1 MGMSW
6 CPPAACD
13 GRIDMSKPSMKYTI
27 REIEEKDILSGGLL
41 EVLENVAP
49 VGDLDKST
57 AKMILKDIKSNPLH
71 RIFVAVIQDD
81 TNRGL
86 IIGTTTLLVEP
97 KFIFGGGR
105 VAHIEDVAVRAG
117 YQRKGIGFRL
127 VNYATE
133 QAAIMRCVRTVLDC
147 SDENIP
153 FYEKIGYSHH
163 GNSMK
168 IQHIHN

>member
-1 MGMSW
+1 MSNSSINY
-6 CPPAACD
+6 A
-13 GRIDMSKPSMKYTI
+13 I
-27 REIEEKDILSGGLL
+27 REIEENDIESGGLL
-41 EVLENVAP
+41 EVLENLAP
-49 VGDLDKST
+49 VGGLSKPA
-57 AKMILKDIKSNPLH
+57 AKAILKDIKSNPLH
-71 RIFVAVIQDD
+71 RIFVAVVQDGR
-81 TNRGL
+81 NQGL

-105 VAHIEDVAVRAG
+105 VAHIEDVAVRAE
-117 YQRKGIGFRL
+117 YQRKGIGFKL

-153 FYEKIGYSHH
+153 FYEKIGYSYH

-168 IQHIHN
+168 IQHIHD

>member
-1 MGMSW
+1 MSNSS
-6 CPPAACD
+6 
-13 GRIDMSKPSMKYTI
+13 INYTI
-27 REIEEKDILSGGLL
+27 REIEENDIESGGLL
-41 EVLENVAP
+41 EVLENLAP
-49 VGDLDKST
+49 VGGLSKPA
-57 AKMILKDIKSNPLH
+57 AKGILEEIRSNPLH
-71 RIFVAVIQDD
+71 RIFVAVVQDGR
-81 TNRGL
+81 NQGL

-105 VAHIEDVAVRAG
+105 VAHIEDVAVRAE
-117 YQRKGIGFRL
+117 YQRKGIGFKL

-153 FYEKIGYSHH
+153 FYEKIGYSYH

-168 IQHIHN
+168 IQHIHD

>member
-1 MGMSW
+1 ML
-6 CPPAACD
+6 
-13 GRIDMSKPSMKYTI
+13 RVDMSNSSINYAI
-27 REIEEKDILSGGLL
+27 REIEENDIESGGLL
-41 EVLENVAP
+41 EVLENLAP
-49 VGDLDKST
+49 VGGLSKPA
-57 AKMILKDIKSNPLH
+57 AKAILKDIKSNPLH
-71 RIFVAVIQDD
+71 RIFVAVVQDGR
-81 TNRGL
+81 NQGL

-105 VAHIEDVAVRAG
+105 VAHIEDVAVRAE
-117 YQRKGIGFRL
+117 YQRKGIGFKL

-153 FYEKIGYSHH
+153 FYEKIGYSYH

-168 IQHIHN
+168 IQHIHD

>member
-1 MGMSW
+1 MVSLRLR
-6 CPPAACD
+6 A
-13 GRIDMSKPSMKYTI
+13 IVSKSSINYTI
-27 REIEEKDILSGGLL
+27 REIEENDIESGGLL
-41 EVLENVAP
+41 EVLENLAS
-49 VGDLDKST
+49 VGGLSKAA
-57 AKMILKDIKSNPLH
+57 AKTILKQIKSNPLH
-71 RIFVAVIQDD
+71 RIFVAVLEGGRNQ
-81 TNRGL
+81 GL

-117 YQRKGIGFRL
+117 WQRKGIGFKL
-127 VNYATE
+127 VSYATE

-153 FYEKIGYSHH
+153 FYEKIGYSYH

-168 IQHIHN
+168 IQHIDHTIK

>member
-1 MGMSW
+1 MSNSSINY
-6 CPPAACD
+6 A
-13 GRIDMSKPSMKYTI
+13 I
-27 REIEEKDILSGGLL
+27 REIEENDIESGGLL
-41 EVLENVAP
+41 EVLENLAP
-49 VGDLDKST
+49 VGGLSKPA
-57 AKMILKDIKSNPLH
+57 AKAILKEIKSNPLH
-71 RIFVAVIQDD
+71 KIFVAVVQDGR
-81 TNRGL
+81 NQGL

-105 VAHIEDVAVRAG
+105 VAHIEDVAVRAE
-117 YQRKGIGFRL
+117 YQRKGIGFKL

-153 FYEKIGYSHH
+153 FYERIGYSYH

-168 IQHIHN
+168 IQHIHD

>member
-1 MGMSW
+1 MSNSSINY
-6 CPPAACD
+6 A
-13 GRIDMSKPSMKYTI
+13 I
-27 REIEEKDILSGGLL
+27 REIEENDIESGGLL
-41 EVLENVAP
+41 EVLENLAP
-49 VGDLDKST
+49 VGGLSKPA
-57 AKMILKDIKSNPLH
+57 AKAILKEIKSNPLH
-71 RIFVAVIQDD
+71 RIFVAVVQDGR
-81 TNRGL
+81 NQGL

-105 VAHIEDVAVRAG
+105 VAHIEDVAVRTE
-117 YQRKGIGFRL
+117 YQRKGIGFKL

-153 FYEKIGYSHH
+153 FYKKIGYSYH

-168 IQHIHN
+168 IQHLHD

>member
-1 MGMSW
+1 
-6 CPPAACD
+6 
-13 GRIDMSKPSMKYTI
+13 MSKSSINYTI
-27 REIEEKDILSGGLL
+27 REIEENDIENGGLL
-41 EVLENVAP
+41 EVLENLAS
-49 VGDLDKST
+49 VGGLSKAA
-57 AKMILKDIKSNPLH
+57 AKTILKEIKSNPLH
-71 RIFVAVIQDD
+71 RIFVAVLERGRNQ
-81 TNRGL
+81 GL

-117 YQRKGIGFRL
+117 WQRKGIGLKL
-127 VNYATE
+127 VSYATE

-153 FYEKIGYSHH
+153 FYEKIGYSYH

-168 IQHIHN
+168 IQHIDDTIK

>member
-1 MGMSW
+1 MSNSSINY
-6 CPPAACD
+6 A
-13 GRIDMSKPSMKYTI
+13 I
-27 REIEEKDILSGGLL
+27 REIEENDIESGGLL
-41 EVLENVAP
+41 EVLENLAP
-49 VGDLDKST
+49 VGGLSKPA
-57 AKMILKDIKSNPLH
+57 AKAILKEIKSNPLH
-71 RIFVAVIQDD
+71 RIFVAVVQDGR
-81 TNRGL
+81 NQGL

-105 VAHIEDVAVRAG
+105 VAHIEDVAVRVE
-117 YQRKGIGFRL
+117 YQKKGIGFKL

-153 FYEKIGYSHH
+153 FYEKIGYSYH

-168 IQHIHN
+168 IQHIHD

>member
-1 MGMSW
+1 MSNSSINY
-6 CPPAACD
+6 A
-13 GRIDMSKPSMKYTI
+13 I
-27 REIEEKDILSGGLL
+27 REIEENDIESGGLL
-41 EVLENVAP
+41 EVLENLAP
-49 VGDLDKST
+49 VGGLSKPA
-57 AKMILKDIKSNPLH
+57 AKAILKEIKSNPLH
-71 RIFVAVIQDD
+71 RIFVAVVQDGR
-81 TNRGL
+81 NQGL

-105 VAHIEDVAVRAG
+105 VAHIEDVAVRAE
-117 YQRKGIGFRL
+117 YQRKGIGFKL

-153 FYEKIGYSHH
+153 FYERIGYSYH

-168 IQHIHN
+168 IQHIHD